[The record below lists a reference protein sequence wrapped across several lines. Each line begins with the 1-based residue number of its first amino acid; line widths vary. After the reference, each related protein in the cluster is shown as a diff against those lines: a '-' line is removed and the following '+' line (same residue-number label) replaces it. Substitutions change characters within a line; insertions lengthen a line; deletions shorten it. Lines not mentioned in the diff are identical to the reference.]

1 MFMPVS
7 VWSGI
12 YSGLCRGTQVTNVSP
27 SGLSL
32 GGIPQGY
39 SECALVASEA
49 SKALKVRSWM
59 SVRYAIR
66 SFLGASPSRL
76 SGRTRRGKYGACVG
90 KGQSPAREGKLWC
103 KICLQPRLEQGGTAL
118 VERWCW
124 SLFSSCRWELTI
136 PASLL

>member
-1 MFMPVS
+1 M
-7 VWSGI
+7 
-12 YSGLCRGTQVTNVSP
+12 TNVSP

-39 SECALVASEA
+39 SDCAPVASEA

-66 SFLGASPSRL
+66 SFPGASPSHL

-90 KGQSPAREGKLWC
+90 KGQTKSG
-103 KICLQPRLEQGGTAL
+103 QGRKAL
-118 VERWCW
+118 V
-124 SLFSSCRWELTI
+124 
-136 PASLL
+136 